1 MWRIQVQPFQWYDWR
16 PNSPQNFSVGNM
28 TWPRPCQGQ
37 CLVCKLW
44 HQWPR
49 PFQRQFVIRR
59 LVLATINMHTK
70 FEVSSLSHSR
80 DISGGTKKFK
90 VKFKMSYVVA
100 SEYEYVYTNTAA
112 IDKTQ
117 TISYSYEAISSR
129 FRDIIAYFPKIKRS
143 HDSDHA
149 PCRPWA
155 VTCCYQHAHSNI
167 RKLPVTTAAHPH
179 IGILSPGL

>member
-1 MWRIQVQPFQWYDWR
+1 
-16 PNSPQNFSVGNM
+16 M
-28 TWPRPCQGQ
+28 TWPHPYQGQ
-37 CLVCKLW
+37 CLVRRLW

-49 PFQRQFVIRR
+49 PFQGQFVVRR

-90 VKFKMSYVVA
+90 VKFKMGYVTA

-149 PCRPWA
+149 PFRVNLSSVGWNLLLS
-155 VTCCYQHAHSNI
+155 TCTQQHPQITGYNSRTSAY
-167 RKLPVTTAAHPH
+167 PH
-179 IGILSPGL
+179 FIPGM